1 MKANTYS
8 KPTITIG
15 DKNIYDYSS
24 FTISEPGNNQI
35 NTLKLSGLNRDL
47 ANASLVN
54 QEVVVYLNEGS
65 SDSAA
70 AFRGFIKSI
79 SLKDKSLSIKAFD
92 PRILISGKDAFPII
106 IDDNENFDGH
116 TLVQMIHEYI
126 STNINDTKVRI
137 GLDMLQETDPKL
149 LMRGFRT
156 DLAVPYQIMQDSLKQ
171 ALKDVDIENP
181 IDYEMI
187 MIDDGVKSN
196 IVVQAKRL
204 LTERA
209 HVYYDLL
216 DGVQTIKY
224 KKAPLPNFALIK
236 GEKNTQAKFQLGNM
250 AGGPSGITVSGPYNN
265 RDTAKLAGMIEVLK
279 SQDELKD
286 VSITVTKGY
295 EVSIGSIINIYLNNN
310 TNDTHDLSSNHR
322 VVSKTISWS
331 KNGTKMTLR
340 LNNKP
345 LKLSSYIF

>member
-1 MKANTYS
+1 MKANIYS
-8 KPTITIG
+8 RPTITIG
-15 DKNIYDYSS
+15 DKNIYEYSS

-47 ANASLVN
+47 ANASLIN
-54 QEVVVYLNEGS
+54 EEIVVYLNEGS
-65 SDSAA
+65 NDSIA

-79 SLKDKSLSIKAFD
+79 SLKDKSLSVKAFD

-137 GLDMLQETDPKL
+137 GLD
-149 LMRGFRT
+149 
-156 DLAVPYQIMQDSLKQ
+156 
-171 ALKDVDIENP
+171 IENP

-196 IVVQAKRL
+196 IVLQAKRL

-236 GEKNTQAKFQLGNM
+236 GEKNTQSKFQLGNM
-250 AGGPSGITVSGPYNN
+250 AGGPSGITISGPYNN
-265 RDTAKLAGMIEVLK
+265 RDTAKLAGIIEVLK
-279 SQDELKD
+279 AQDELKD

-295 EVSIGSIINIYLNNN
+295 DVSIGSLVNIYLNNN
-310 TNDTHDLSSNHR
+310 TNDTHDLSANHR

-331 KNGTKMTLR
+331 KNGTRMNLR

-345 LKLSSYIF
+345 MKLSSYIF